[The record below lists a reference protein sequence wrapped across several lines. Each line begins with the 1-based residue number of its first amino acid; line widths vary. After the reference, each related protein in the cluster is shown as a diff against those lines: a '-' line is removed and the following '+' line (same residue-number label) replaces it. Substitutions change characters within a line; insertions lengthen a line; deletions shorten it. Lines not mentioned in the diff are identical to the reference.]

1 MPSTVRGVRNTHS
14 ILFTIKGESINGG
27 VSFNKDSLKNV
38 PLLALLTDCNF
49 LFFFFFC
56 LYVLPSES
64 LLSFGDSWFLCY
76 LINIGFKTKL
86 YCIKMRRFSRDFS
99 ITIKEKRFFFLQNK
113 IKYTNNFNF
122 YLLMVRKYHSF
133 ETRLTRQNPV
143 KNPIATR

>member
-27 VSFNKDSLKNV
+27 VSFNKDSSKKV

-49 LFFFFFC
+49 FFFFG

-143 KNPIATR
+143 KNSIATR

>member
-1 MPSTVRGVRNTHS
+1 MVGLVSTKILWKKSPS
-14 ILFTIKGESINGG
+14 
-27 VSFNKDSLKNV
+27 
-38 PLLALLTDCNF
+38 LLSSQIVIF
-49 LFFFFFC
+49 IFYFFFG

-143 KNPIATR
+143 KNPIATRWFFLLKRRRFEFF

>member
-1 MPSTVRGVRNTHS
+1 MVGLVSTKILRKKSPS
-14 ILFTIKGESINGG
+14 
-27 VSFNKDSLKNV
+27 
-38 PLLALLTDCNF
+38 LLSSQIVI
-49 LFFFFFC
+49 FFFFFG

-143 KNPIATR
+143 KNSIATRWFFFY

>member
-1 MPSTVRGVRNTHS
+1 MVGLVSTKILWKKSPS
-14 ILFTIKGESINGG
+14 
-27 VSFNKDSLKNV
+27 
-38 PLLALLTDCNF
+38 LLSSQIVIF
-49 LFFFFFC
+49 IFYFFFG

-143 KNPIATR
+143 KNPIATRWFFFTKTTPFWIFLK